1 MTDRSLIERFLAGD
15 SNAFN
20 QLVWKWEHPIYNFIL
35 RNTGDNEL
43 TKDLCQVTFM
53 QVYKKLGRLKEKE
66 KFSSWIYR
74 IAVNQCYDEFKKRKR
89 FRGHGDTTGQPEE
102 VPDQG
107 TALTDPERICH
118 QNQIKTILQDAL
130 LTLPEEQRIII
141 VMKQYQGLKFTEIA
155 ETLQQ
160 PVNTVKSRMYYGLRA
175 LKKYLVEQQ
184 FDREVLL
191 DEM

>member
-1 MTDRSLIERFLAGD
+1 MTDQSLIERFLAGD
-15 SNAFN
+15 IEAFN
-20 QLVWKWEHPIYNFIL
+20 HLVWKWEQPIYNFIL
-35 RNTGDNEL
+35 RNTGDSEL

-53 QVYKKLGRLKEKE
+53 QVFKKIGRLKDKD

-89 FRGHGDTTGQPEE
+89 LVRKTQDDIAMSNAPEHE
-102 VPDQG
+102 G
-107 TALTDPERICH
+107 GINDPEHICH
-118 QNQIKTILQDAL
+118 QNQVKTILQAAM
-130 LTLPEEQRIII
+130 LTLPEEQRIVI

-155 ETLQQ
+155 DTLQE

-184 FDREVLL
+184 LDKEVLL
-191 DEM
+191 NEV